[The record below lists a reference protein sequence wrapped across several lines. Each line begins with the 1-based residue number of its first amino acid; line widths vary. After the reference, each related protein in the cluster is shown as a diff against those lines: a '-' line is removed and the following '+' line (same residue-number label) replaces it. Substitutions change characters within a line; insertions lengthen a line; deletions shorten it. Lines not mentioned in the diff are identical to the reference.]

1 MGGTWTIPHR
11 SAATSS
17 IKILVVYKNAVP
29 PPAAD
34 FVTELLSRYASRR
47 LASSSVQ
54 PPYVQQRRSC
64 GAPPLRNR
72 TASWLDARSACLTP
86 KPSVSPSPR
95 RGFLLYPNVSFS
107 GRAAPA
113 ARHSFR
119 LCTAPRSS
127 RVPCVALVAFTTEIN
142 GMTSVQQTMWAFL
155 FLKKRP
161 RMLAADVRR
170 KVVNA

>member
-1 MGGTWTIPHR
+1 MDD
-11 SAATSS
+11 SAS
-17 IKILVVYKNAVP
+17 ICSHIINKNAVP

-34 FVTELLSRYASRR
+34 FVTEPLSRYASRR

-54 PPYVQQRRSC
+54 PRHVQQRRSC

-113 ARHSFR
+113 ARHSFLFGCAQPLDHLEFRASR
-119 LCTAPRSS
+119 LSLS
-127 RVPCVALVAFTTEIN
+127 QFEIN
-142 GMTSVQQTMWAFL
+142 GMTSVQQTMCTFL

-161 RMLAADVRR
+161 RILAAGIRR

>member
-1 MGGTWTIPHR
+1 MLR
-11 SAATSS
+11 SGSS
-17 IKILVVYKNAVP
+17 AGFSGYFVRGAIGRNVDDSASICSHIINKNAVP

-64 GAPPLRNR
+64 GAPLRNR

-113 ARHSFR
+113 ARHSFLFGCAQPLDHLEFRASR
-119 LCTAPRSS
+119 LSLS
-127 RVPCVALVAFTTEIN
+127 
-142 GMTSVQQTMWAFL
+142 Q
-155 FLKKRP
+155 LKS
-161 RMLAADVRR
+161 MA
-170 KVVNA
+170 

>member
-1 MGGTWTIPHR
+1 MDD
-11 SAATSS
+11 SAS
-17 IKILVVYKNAVP
+17 ICSHIINKNAVP
-29 PPAAD
+29 PPAAG
-34 FVTELLSRYASRR
+34 FVTEPLPRYASRR

-64 GAPPLRNR
+64 GAPLRNR

-127 RVPCVALVAFTTEIN
+127 RVPCVALVAFTIEIN
-142 GMTSVQQTMWAFL
+142 GMTSAQQIT
-155 FLKKRP
+155 
-161 RMLAADVRR
+161 
-170 KVVNA
+170 

>member
-1 MGGTWTIPHR
+1 MDDSASICSHTIN
-11 SAATSS
+11 
-17 IKILVVYKNAVP
+17 KNAVP

-34 FVTELLSRYASRR
+34 FVTEPLSRYASRR

-72 TASWLDARSACLTP
+72 TASWLDARSACFTP

-95 RGFLLYPNVSFS
+95 RGFLLSPDVSFS

-127 RVPCVALVAFTTEIN
+127 RFPCVALVAFTIEIN
-142 GMTSVQQTMWAFL
+142 GMTSVQQIMWTLL